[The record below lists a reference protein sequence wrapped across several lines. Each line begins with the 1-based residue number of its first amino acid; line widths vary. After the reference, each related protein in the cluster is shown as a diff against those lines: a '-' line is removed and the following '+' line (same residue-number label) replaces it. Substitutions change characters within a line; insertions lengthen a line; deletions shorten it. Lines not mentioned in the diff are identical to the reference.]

1 LCEHVELTLHA
12 FFQFC
17 QLFKDRGLLQD
28 TIHMCVEQQV
38 AMFFNTVGH
47 NLRNRV
53 VGTNFD
59 RSGET
64 ANQYLYRVL
73 QAIGELR
80 SDYIR
85 PPSFKTPTK
94 ITGSPRWDPYF
105 KVCALIVYFH
115 LISVYR
121 FLPNLPHVFFIFIF

>member
-1 LCEHVELTLHA
+1 
-12 FFQFC
+12 
-17 QLFKDRGLLQD
+17 
-28 TIHMCVEQQV
+28 MCVEQQV

-85 PPSFKTPTK
+85 PPSSKTPTK
-94 ITGSPRWDPYF
+94 IIGSPRWDPYF

-115 LISVYR
+115 LISVYM
-121 FLPNLPHVFFIFIF
+121 FLPNLPHAFFIFIF